1 MISVLWFLVV
11 SLPLNVVEGILW
23 FGHGQKYLFE
33 CRLINGIA
41 TFYGFFLSFWTQDWV
56 VFDQKYYIW
65 IETDLIGMTCLSFS
79 SCSNIS
85 AREVSRA
92 AINLIEPF
100 NRYQRTVRD
109 WPLYWLLKPS
119 AKVRP
124 RIPALKFIFHSES
137 RNHFHCQIVNFVYIF
152 ITNLNFQC
160 WSLPEFWFEMLL
172 AEFFF

>member
-1 MISVLWFLVV
+1 
-11 SLPLNVVEGILW
+11 
-23 FGHGQKYLFE
+23 
-33 CRLINGIA
+33 
-41 TFYGFFLSFWTQDWV
+41 
-56 VFDQKYYIW
+56 
-65 IETDLIGMTCLSFS
+65 MTCLSFS

-119 AKVRP
+119 AQVRP
-124 RIPALKFIFHSES
+124 RIPALEFIFHSES
-137 RNHFHCQIVNFVYIF
+137 RNHFHCKIMNFVYIF
-152 ITNLNFQC
+152 IANLNFQC

-172 AEFFF
+172 AEIFYHAFSIFRTLDFQNFGFENFEFENFGFENFGFLEFLILRISDFRNRGWLSADIGGPKLAKKDGKLPHAVP